1 MNILHLQYKRPSFS
15 TIRISKGEELK
26 GYSWYSFLSIV
37 KNGPFPAFFYFC
49 LFNTVDSKYM
59 FNGNIS
65 DQWIRTADLWCWKQP
80 LYQQS
85 KNHCPFLKY
94 FCLREIIV
102 ASSSK
107 GRASLH
113 IRNTYPDV
121 LKLFQ
126 HFLPTM
132 LPTCVNE
139 KLLFVLLKKSKVSI

>member
-1 MNILHLQYKRPSFS
+1 MDSNR
-15 TIRISKGEELK
+15 
-26 GYSWYSFLSIV
+26 
-37 KNGPFPAFFYFC
+37 GPLVLEATSLP
-49 LFNTVDSKYM
+49 TE
-59 FNGNIS
+59 
-65 DQWIRTADLWCWKQP
+65 Q
-80 LYQQS
+80 
-85 KNHCPFLKY
+85 NHCPFLKY